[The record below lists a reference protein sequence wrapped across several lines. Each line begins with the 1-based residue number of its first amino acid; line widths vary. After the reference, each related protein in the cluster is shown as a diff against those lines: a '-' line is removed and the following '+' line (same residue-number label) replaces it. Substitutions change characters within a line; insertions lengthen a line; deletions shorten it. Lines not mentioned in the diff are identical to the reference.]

1 MPKTILITGAN
12 GRIGAALVE
21 CIDALDEAYDLRLA
35 DLNVSDARRMKI
47 DFS

>member
-21 CIDALDEAYDLRLA
+21 YIDALDEVYDLRLV
-35 DLNVSDARRMKI
+35 DLNVSDARGMKI
-47 DFS
+47 YFS